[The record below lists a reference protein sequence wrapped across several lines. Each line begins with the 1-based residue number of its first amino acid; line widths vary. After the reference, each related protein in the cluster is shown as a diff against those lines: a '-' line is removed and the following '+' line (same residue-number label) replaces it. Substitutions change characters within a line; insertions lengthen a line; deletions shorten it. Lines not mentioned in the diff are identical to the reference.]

1 MKGNVRNRSSLY
13 AAVLNAANIMNAF
26 LALLVTKNF
35 GLMKLGNLR
44 FALEINMPREKEL
57 ISFEINYLSA
67 NLYLLQLVSFL
78 FVRFISI
85 GNL

>member
-13 AAVLNAANIMNAF
+13 AAVLNAANIMNVF

-57 ISFEINYLSA
+57 ISFEINYFSA

-78 FVRFISI
+78 FFRFISI

>member
-13 AAVLNAANIMNAF
+13 AAVLNAANIMNVF

-78 FVRFISI
+78 FFRFISI